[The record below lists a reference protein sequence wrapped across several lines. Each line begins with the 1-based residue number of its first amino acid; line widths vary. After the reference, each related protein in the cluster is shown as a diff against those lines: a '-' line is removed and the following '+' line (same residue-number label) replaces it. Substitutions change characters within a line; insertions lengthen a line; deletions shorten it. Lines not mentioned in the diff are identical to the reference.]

1 MSDFWWYLPTFVLYT
16 MYYIYLCSTYLPKNR
31 TSFMNVHLGDTPARC
46 FFMFQSTD
54 IHNGKYNYNFW
65 TLFISLKSN
74 WDFLIISSDLC
85 TMYYRQN
92 ESTNF
97 PQTLT
102 SSDLQFQTLAFNM
115 QPFPRSINLASNLS
129 LMLIIY
135 LNISRNLILLGT
147 GQL

>member
-1 MSDFWWYLPTFVLYT
+1 MITFLELY
-16 MYYIYLCSTYLPKNR
+16 
-31 TSFMNVHLGDTPARC
+31 D
-46 FFMFQSTD
+46 Q
-54 IHNGKYNYNFW
+54 
-65 TLFISLKSN
+65 
-74 WDFLIISSDLC
+74 
-85 TMYYRQN
+85 QN
-92 ESTNF
+92 ESTTF
-97 PQTLT
+97 PQALT